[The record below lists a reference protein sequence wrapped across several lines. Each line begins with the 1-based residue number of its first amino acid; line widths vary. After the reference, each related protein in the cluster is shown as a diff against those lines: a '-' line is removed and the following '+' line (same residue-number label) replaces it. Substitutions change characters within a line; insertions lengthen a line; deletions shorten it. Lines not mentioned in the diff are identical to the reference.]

1 MADKA
6 NYREIIRLGDK
17 DISGKV
23 PMGHA
28 LTLPKGSS
36 FMTANAICYKLKLDR
51 KMKCGDYTQ
60 DKINEIE
67 DCLRN
72 PQKYGIPTWLFNRRK
87 DRSSGE
93 DQHLL
98 SSDLDLRKQ
107 FDIRL
112 LRKIKTY
119 KGVRH
124 AAGSKKVRGQST
136 KSTGR
141 KAGVATR
148 KKDKK

>member
-1 MADKA
+1 MTDKA
-6 NYREIIRLGDK
+6 NFREIVRLGDK
-17 DISGKV
+17 DIAGNI

-28 LTLPKGSS
+28 LTFPKGSS
-36 FMTANAICYKLKLDR
+36 FMIANAICYKLKVDR
-51 KMKCGDYTQ
+51 KMKCGDYPQ
-60 DKINEIE
+60 EKIDEIE

-72 PQKYGIPTWLFNRRK
+72 PKKYGIPSWLFNRRK
-87 DRSSGE
+87 DRSTGE
-93 DQHLL
+93 DSHLL
-98 SSDLDLRKQ
+98 SSDLDLTKQ

-112 LRKIKTY
+112 LRKIKSY

-141 KAGVATR
+141 KGTVAGR

>member
-17 DISGKV
+17 DISGKI

-60 DKINEIE
+60 EKINEIE
-67 DCLRN
+67 DCLEILKN
-72 PQKYGIPTWLFNRRK
+72 MEYQFGYSIEEK
-87 DRSSGE
+87 DRASGE

-141 KAGVATR
+141 TAGVATR